1 MLTCNTR
8 DGWVQFLQ
16 YIKTKCSAIAFGN
29 WFEPI
34 RVLNATEQEL
44 VLEVPNIFVQEY
56 VISNY
61 QKDLCSFL
69 PLKANG
75 EPAIS
80 FVIASGQK
88 KLTAS
93 TRPQPVVGPVESKNI
108 EIKLNPNYRFENF
121 IEGPANQFVKSVA
134 LGVAARPGQTYN
146 PLVIYGGVGLGKTH
160 ILHSIGHYLRE
171 RNKKLRIQ
179 YTTTEAFIN
188 ELVSH
193 LRDKSVK
200 EMKTRYREEIDVLLV
215 DDIQFLQDRP
225 NFQEEFACMFEALGL
240 RGGQVV
246 ITSDKPPSHLKLSE
260 RTIGKMEGGL
270 VVNMGIPDLETR
282 VAILQHKAEQK
293 GFVIPHKIAF
303 YIAENI
309 HSNIRQLEGAVNKLC
324 AYCKLLNTP
333 ITEELVSKTLREMF
347 NLIPR
352 EKVTIEQILKQVAL
366 VFKVRIS
373 DIKGTMRQKEIALA
387 RQVAMYLSKELVD
400 ESLAMLG
407 MSFGKTHSTILHAH
421 KTVTDKMS
429 NDENLRRH
437 IAMVR
442 RNLVEL

>member
-387 RQVAMYLSKELVD
+387 RQVAMYLSKELGD
-400 ESLAMLG
+400 GSLAMLG

>member
-160 ILHSIGHYLRE
+160 ILRSIGHYLRE

>member
-1 MLTCNTR
+1 MLVCDTR
-8 DGWVQFLQ
+8 DAWAQFLQ
-16 YIKTKCSAIAFGN
+16 YIKTKCSVTAFGN
-29 WFEPI
+29 WFAPI
-34 RVLNATEQEL
+34 RVLNATCDEL

-56 VISNY
+56 LLTNY
-61 QKDLCSFL
+61 QKDLCAFL
-69 PLKANG
+69 PLKVNG
-75 EPAIS
+75 EPSITFVMAS
-80 FVIASGQK
+80 LHKKVIAATK
-88 KLTAS
+88 
-93 TRPQPVVGPVESKNI
+93 PQTFFEEPCPKNL

-134 LGVAARPGQTYN
+134 MGVAARPGKTYN

-171 RNKKLRIQ
+171 HNKKIRIQ

-188 ELVSH
+188 ELVGH
-193 LRDKSVK
+193 LREKSIK

-225 NFQEEFACMFEALGL
+225 NFQEEFACMFEALSL

-282 VAILQHKAEQK
+282 VAILQYKAEQK
-293 GFVIPHKIAF
+293 GFIIPHKIAF

-309 HSNIRQLEGAVNKLC
+309 HNNIRQLEGAVNKLC

-352 EKVTIEQILKQVAL
+352 ERVVVEQILKHVAA
-366 VFKVRIS
+366 VFKVRVS
-373 DIKGTMRQKEIALA
+373 DIKGIARQKDIAIA
-387 RQVAMYLSKELVD
+387 RQVAMYLAKELVD
-400 ESLAMLG
+400 ESLTMLG
-407 MSFGKTHSTILHAH
+407 VSFGKTHSTILHAH
-421 KTVTDKMS
+421 KNIEQKMAA
-429 NDENLRRH
+429 DENLRRH
-437 IAMVR
+437 VAMVR
-442 RNLVEL
+442 RNLID

>member
-352 EKVTIEQILKQVAL
+352 EKVTIEQILRQVAL

>member
-1 MLTCNTR
+1 MKI
-8 DGWVQFLQ
+8 VVF
-16 YIKTKCSAIAFGN
+16 
-29 WFEPI
+29 
-34 RVLNATEQEL
+34 
-44 VLEVPNIFVQEY
+44 
-56 VISNY
+56 
-61 QKDLCSFL
+61 
-69 PLKANG
+69 
-75 EPAIS
+75 
-80 FVIASGQK
+80 K
-88 KLTAS
+88 K
-93 TRPQPVVGPVESKNI
+93 
-108 EIKLNPNYRFENF
+108 
-121 IEGPANQFVKSVA
+121 
-134 LGVAARPGQTYN
+134 
-146 PLVIYGGVGLGKTH
+146 IY
-160 ILHSIGHYLRE
+160 
-171 RNKKLRIQ
+171 
-179 YTTTEAFIN
+179 
-188 ELVSH
+188 
-193 LRDKSVK
+193 
-200 EMKTRYREEIDVLLV
+200 
-215 DDIQFLQDRP
+215 
-225 NFQEEFACMFEALGL
+225 
-240 RGGQVV
+240 
-246 ITSDKPPSHLKLSE
+246 
-260 RTIGKMEGGL
+260 
-270 VVNMGIPDLETR
+270 
-282 VAILQHKAEQK
+282 
-293 GFVIPHKIAF
+293 KIAF

>member
-1 MLTCNTR
+1 M
-8 DGWVQFLQ
+8 
-16 YIKTKCSAIAFGN
+16 
-29 WFEPI
+29 
-34 RVLNATEQEL
+34 
-44 VLEVPNIFVQEY
+44 
-56 VISNY
+56 
-61 QKDLCSFL
+61 
-69 PLKANG
+69 
-75 EPAIS
+75 
-80 FVIASGQK
+80 
-88 KLTAS
+88 
-93 TRPQPVVGPVESKNI
+93 
-108 EIKLNPNYRFENF
+108 
-121 IEGPANQFVKSVA
+121 
-134 LGVAARPGQTYN
+134 
-146 PLVIYGGVGLGKTH
+146 VIYGGVGLGKTH